1 MVKLMIGRAG
11 SGKTKKMVEVANQS
25 VEAANG
31 NIVFISKDNKLM
43 YDLKYFIR
51 FICLVFVMET
61 RMESGTLQE
70 LNQSFLI

>member
-51 FICLVFVMET
+51 FI
-61 RMESGTLQE
+61 
-70 LNQSFLI
+70 